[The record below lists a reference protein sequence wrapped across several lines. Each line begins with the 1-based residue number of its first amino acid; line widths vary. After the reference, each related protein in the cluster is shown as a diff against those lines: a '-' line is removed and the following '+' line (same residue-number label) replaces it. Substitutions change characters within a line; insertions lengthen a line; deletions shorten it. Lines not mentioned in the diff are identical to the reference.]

1 MVASSRKDE
10 IEIVVAASRPY
21 LDLPIEDLE
30 LLFEEALDEAELSG
44 LPHRGTS
51 DRSSWRQALDRL
63 KKDIA
68 EQGAGGRSDGCVR
81 RFAGRGLGPC
91 NRLGFDG
98 LQRSYRHFR
107 GAGGQG
113 GLARWDRTATPAG
126 AMMTSTV
133 SDPADCG
140 GPYRPPPR

>member
-68 EQGAGGRSDGCVR
+68 KQEPAAAATAVFAASQTVDWAHAIGLDLTDYNVPIAIFVALVVKAVWAQMRSDGD
-81 RFAGRGLGPC
+81 P
-91 NRLGFDG
+91 
-98 LQRSYRHFR
+98 
-107 GAGGQG
+107 GGGNDDQHG
-113 GLARWDRTATPAG
+113 Q
-126 AMMTSTV
+126 
-133 SDPADCG
+133 
-140 GPYRPPPR
+140 